1 MTGRHPFTQNRL
13 GLCRQSGRFGQPV
26 LAGDGHG
33 QIQLGQPDLNVVQAE
48 HGFQDPQR
56 SQEAE
61 LAHFDPGQP
70 ETLAAALTGV
80 IAVFINV
87 TAVGAVIADLIAAAS
102 AAGVGRTVL
111 LSSISVRDDGTQTMS
126 IGAQHKA
133 IEDAVAA
140 SAPHWT
146 FLRCGGFAA
155 NTPGWAQQIR
165 AGDVVRVPYPQAA
178 SALIAEQDIAA
189 AAVTVLLEDG
199 HADNTY
205 RLTGP
210 KSLTQTEQVQA
221 IGAAIGR
228 DLRVEELPPQAFRQ
242 AATAHMPAAA

>member
-1 MTGRHPFTQNRL
+1 MT
-13 GLCRQSGRFGQPV
+13 
-26 LAGDGHG
+26 
-33 QIQLGQPDLNVVQAE
+33 
-48 HGFQDPQR
+48 
-56 SQEAE
+56 
-61 LAHFDPGQP
+61 
-70 ETLAAALTGV
+70 
-80 IAVFINV
+80 AVFINV

-146 FLRCGGFAA
+146 FLRCGGFAT
-155 NTPGWAQQIR
+155 NTLGWAQQIR

-228 DLRVEELPPQAFRQ
+228 DLRVEELPPEAFRQ
-242 AATAHMPAAA
+242 AATAHMPAAVVEDLLRYYAQYDDCPAQMFPDLDKLLNRPPTTFADWAKERAAGFS